1 MPKSKKVSTPRK
13 FGPSAPPKGILKRRH
28 PKIRHKSLGLGPRL
42 RQKKKV
48 SFSLEIILKN
58 QLKLLSSG
66 SVVDRVK

>member
-13 FGPSAPPKGILKRRH
+13 FGPWPSALPKGILKRRH
-28 PKIRHKSLGLGPRL
+28 PKIRGGPR
-42 RQKKKV
+42 KKV

>member
-13 FGPSAPPKGILKRRH
+13 FGPWPSAPPKGILKRRH
-28 PKIRHKSLGLGPRL
+28 PKIRHKS
-42 RQKKKV
+42 QKKKV

>member
-28 PKIRHKSLGLGPRL
+28 PKIRGGPR
-42 RQKKKV
+42 KKV

>member
-13 FGPSAPPKGILKRRH
+13 FGPSAQPKGILKRRH
-28 PKIRHKSLGLGPRL
+28 PKIRHKS
-42 RQKKKV
+42 QKKKV